1 MDNPRKRL
9 CQRDKESESETDQL
23 YFNGYASIEVHEE
36 MLMDTV
42 RTMTYREAILKNQE
56 LFKDKVIADIGAGT
70 GILSI
75 FCIHAGAKKVY
86 AIEASNM
93 VVQTQLVIKENGMDS
108 KISVIKGKVEDI
120 VLPEKVDIIVSEWM
134 GYCLLYE
141 SMLKSV
147 IHARDTWLKSNGYLF
162 PSTATLYIAPFVD
175 EDYEDRLGLW
185 EDMASR
191 YKVAM
196 KSMIPFAKKC
206 ISANVELKQLM
217 MEDIVAPPVQVCSLA
232 IHQVTLHDIE
242 NIQQN
247 FEFKCYGWN
256 RVHGFSLWFDVEFPG
271 NIILSTSP
279 FTELTHWSQV
289 VLYVHEPFQTV
300 QDTTIKG
307 KIKLEKGKQP
317 RDLAIQLKFAVDDSE
332 MKEQL
337 YDTGYWT
344 TGISAV
350 ISPDR

>member
-9 CQRDKESESETDQL
+9 CQRDGESEEETDQL

-42 RTMTYREAILKNQE
+42 RTMTYRDAILKNQD
-56 LFKDKVIADIGAGT
+56 LFKDKIVADIGAGT
-70 GILSI
+70 
-75 FCIHAGAKKVY
+75 VY
-86 AIEASNM
+86 AVEASDM
-93 VVQTQLVIKENGMDS
+93 AIQTRLE
-108 KISVIKGKVEDI
+108 I

-147 IHARDTWLKSNGYLF
+147 IHARDSWLKPEGYLF
-162 PSTATLYIAPFVD
+162 PSTATLHIAPFVD
-175 EDYEDRLGLW
+175 EEYEDRLGLW
-185 EDMASR
+185 EDMSSR

-217 MEDIVAPPVQVCSLA
+217 MEDIVASPLQVCRLN
-232 IHQVTLHDIE
+232 IHKVTPRDIE
-242 NIQQN
+242 DIAQN

-256 RVHGFSLWFDVEFPG
+256 RVHGFTLWFDVEFPG
-271 NIILSTSP
+271 NIVLSTSP
-279 FTELTHWSQV
+279 FKESFHWSQV
-289 VLYVHEPFQTV
+289 VLYLDEPFRTV
-300 QDTTIKG
+300 QDTLIRG
-307 KIKLEKGKQP
+307 SIRLQKGKQP
-317 RDLAIQLKFAVDDSE
+317 RDLAIQLKYSVDNSAE
-332 MKEQL
+332 KEQL

-344 TGISAV
+344 TGVSSV
-350 ISPDR
+350 TSPER

>member
-1 MDNPRKRL
+1 
-9 CQRDKESESETDQL
+9 
-23 YFNGYASIEVHEE
+23 
-36 MLMDTV
+36 
-42 RTMTYREAILKNQE
+42 
-56 LFKDKVIADIGAGT
+56 
-70 GILSI
+70 
-75 FCIHAGAKKVY
+75 
-86 AIEASNM
+86 
-93 VVQTQLVIKENGMDS
+93 
-108 KISVIKGKVEDI
+108 
-120 VLPEKVDIIVSEWM
+120 
-134 GYCLLYE
+134 
-141 SMLKSV
+141 MLKSV

-242 NIQQN
+242 NIQQS

-279 FTELTHWSQV
+279 FTE
-289 VLYVHEPFQTV
+289 
-300 QDTTIKG
+300 
-307 KIKLEKGKQP
+307 
-317 RDLAIQLKFAVDDSE
+317 DLAIQLKYAVDDSE

>member
-1 MDNPRKRL
+1 
-9 CQRDKESESETDQL
+9 
-23 YFNGYASIEVHEE
+23 
-36 MLMDTV
+36 
-42 RTMTYREAILKNQE
+42 
-56 LFKDKVIADIGAGT
+56 
-70 GILSI
+70 
-75 FCIHAGAKKVY
+75 
-86 AIEASNM
+86 
-93 VVQTQLVIKENGMDS
+93 
-108 KISVIKGKVEDI
+108 
-120 VLPEKVDIIVSEWM
+120 
-134 GYCLLYE
+134 
-141 SMLKSV
+141 MLKSV

-242 NIQQN
+242 NIQQS

-317 RDLAIQLKFAVDDSE
+317 RDLAIQLKYAVDDSE